1 MPLID
6 CKVELSLTW
15 IENGELAFS
24 VNSANDAIANAVKQL
39 LK

>member
-15 IENGELAFS
+15 IENCGLAFS
-24 VNSANDAIANAVKQL
+24 VNSANNAIANAVKQF